1 MTESP
6 MTAPTAHILDKLYG
20 RIESKR
26 KADPETSYTA
36 KMFARGPHKIAQKVG
51 EEAVETVIEA
61 IRGKRKRLVSESAD
75 LLYHLTLLW
84 AASDVEPGDVWRELA
99 RREGVSGY
107 AHLGREN
114 ESDDED

>member
-1 MTESP
+1 MTEPS
-6 MTAPTAHILDKLYG
+6 MTPPTAHILDQLFS

-36 KMFARGPHKIAQKVG
+36 KMFARGTHKIAQKVG
-51 EEAVETVIEA
+51 EEAVEVVIEA

-107 AHLGREN
+107 AHLGRETD
-114 ESDDED
+114 DDED